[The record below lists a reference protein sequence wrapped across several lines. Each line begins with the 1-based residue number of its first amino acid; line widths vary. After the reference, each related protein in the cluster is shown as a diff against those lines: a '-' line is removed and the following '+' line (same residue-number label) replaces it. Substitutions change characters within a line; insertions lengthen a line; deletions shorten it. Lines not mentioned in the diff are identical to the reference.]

1 MHARARFPSSTQH
14 DTNTIV
20 DGDTTQGI
28 QGNTRSD
35 RGTKPDRCTVS
46 VRKFGTPML
55 GDTRWL
61 AADCNRFLI
70 TTHTKWHGRIVQ
82 CLCAVG
88 PRGKGGCLCIG
99 VTLTQTLRPA
109 RRQCTFQAR
118 AAPRTV
124 SLTVA
129 PAPHCPPYDS
139 YNNHARRAN
148 TERKIEHP
156 QDNTAACWL
165 VSTKC

>member
-1 MHARARFPSSTQH
+1 
-14 DTNTIV
+14 V
-20 DGDTTQGI
+20 VG
-28 QGNTRSD
+28 
-35 RGTKPDRCTVS
+35 
-46 VRKFGTPML
+46 
-55 GDTRWL
+55 
-61 AADCNRFLI
+61 ADCNRFLI
-70 TTHTKWHGRIVQ
+70 TTHTKYGMVRIVQ

-129 PAPHCPPYDS
+129 PARHCQPC
-139 YNNHARRAN
+139 NNHARRGQYELVQIKSALSGSTLQLVGLCPQSADTN
-148 TERKIEHP
+148 ADAGRPAVRILPSRRSWPGPSKAGGERAQRP
-156 QDNTAACWL
+156 RGMRRAWCDVSQQD
-165 VSTKC
+165 V